1 MAPFLAQE
9 RMIAKSPRSLW
20 SLVRVILANSA
31 AENPDISA
39 RAGLVCVS
47 GQPLRPNAPAEIITP
62 SDSPLNILES
72 TADVG
77 AGVRE
82 DEAELGMRVVVV
94 D

>member
-1 MAPFLAQE
+1 
-9 RMIAKSPRSLW
+9 
-20 SLVRVILANSA
+20 
-31 AENPDISA
+31 
-39 RAGLVCVS
+39 LVCVS